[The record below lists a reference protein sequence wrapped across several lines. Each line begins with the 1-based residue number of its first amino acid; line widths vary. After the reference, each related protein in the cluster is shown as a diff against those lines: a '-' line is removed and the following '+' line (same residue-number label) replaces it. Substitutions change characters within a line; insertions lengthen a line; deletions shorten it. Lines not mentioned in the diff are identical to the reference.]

1 MICRQATGSSIKAL
15 MIKTAIV
22 KRFIMTPPARRIG
35 YPLEVTAL
43 AGQMLFTGN
52 HNIKASFFKRL

>member
-1 MICRQATGSSIKAL
+1 
-15 MIKTAIV
+15 
-22 KRFIMTPPARRIG
+22 MTPPARRIG